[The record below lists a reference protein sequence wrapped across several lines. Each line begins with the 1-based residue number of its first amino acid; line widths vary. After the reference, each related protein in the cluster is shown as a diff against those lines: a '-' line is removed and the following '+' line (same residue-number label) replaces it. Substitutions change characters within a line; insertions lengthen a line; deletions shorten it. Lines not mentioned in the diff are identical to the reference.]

1 MIDVTQAET
10 EISMAAGFAR
20 RLREEG
26 WSKHGATLACSTHVF
41 INGQPRVA
49 WDATT
54 VVAEVWA
61 GPMRCPGC
69 GERWPGAGHD
79 CPFVIGQA
87 TDAAMQESGTE
98 TGDGQDDDGEDST
111 ADDGEDAAVPS

>member
-1 MIDVTQAET
+1 MTTTETQAET
-10 EISMAAGFAR
+10 EIGMATGFAR

-26 WSKHGATLACSTHVF
+26 WSKRGATLACSTHVF

-61 GPMRCPGC
+61 EPMRCPGC
-69 GERWPGAGHD
+69 GVRWPGAGHD
-79 CPFVIGQA
+79 CPAEAAEIDEA

-98 TGDGQDDDGEDST
+98 VSDDQD
-111 ADDGEDAAVPS
+111 EDAAVPF